1 MKLWEDLMKGLR
13 ARILGLGIVCF
24 GLGLALTF
32 HLIAAMNPDNN
43 STVMVSD
50 HALVAALAKADNAS
64 TTKFLYGDFFWTN
77 WAGETLTRDKFL
89 RSLPK
94 PPLGDE
100 RDTKVTEY
108 TYDQVA
114 EVRVD
119 GGQTRILRVW
129 VKDHSGWKLLAYHE
143 VRLADHPPAGGG
155 PSANDCV
162 VPCQSVPYEPKDEAE
177 RGVFASWAGLELA
190 LTTHNTEAW
199 EPHFPE
205 EYVMINSKTP
215 VPITKSDRIKAIRNP
230 APESNCKTLWSAGR
244 LCQSQLAARPD
255 ARFFHFERTV
265 VIISEDTPFVGKSQ
279 HDTRIWHPDPKSG
292 IYQMMESWSSTIQ
305 SAPTAVPPKL

>member
-1 MKLWEDLMKGLR
+1 MT
-13 ARILGLGIVCF
+13 ARIVGLGIVCI
-24 GLGLALTF
+24 GIVLALPVGR
-32 HLIAAMNPDNN
+32 IAAVAPDNN
-43 STVMVSD
+43 SAVMQAD
-50 HALVAALAKADNAS
+50 HALVAALAKPDMAATS
-64 TTKFLYGDFFWTN
+64 KFLYGDFFWTS
-77 WAGETLTRDKFL
+77 WAGETLTKAKFL
-89 RSLPK
+89 KTSPK

-100 RDTKVTEY
+100 SDSKVTEY

-129 VKDHSGWKLLAYHE
+129 VKDPSGWKLLAYHE
-143 VRLADHPPAGGG
+143 VRLADHPPAAGG

-162 VPCQSVPYEPKDEAE
+162 APCQSVPYTPKDEAE
-177 RGVFASWAGLELA
+177 KGVFASWAGLELA

-199 EPHFPE
+199 VPHFPE

-215 VPITKSDRIKAIRNP
+215 VPITKADRIKAIQTP

-244 LCQSQLAARPD
+244 LCQSQLAAEPV
-255 ARFFHFERTV
+255 ARFFHFGKTV
-265 VIISEDTPFVGKSQ
+265 VIISEDKPFVGKSQ
-279 HDTRIWHPDPKSG
+279 HDTRIWHPDPKTG

>member
-1 MKLWEDLMKGLR
+1 MTGLC
-13 ARILGLGIVCF
+13 ARIIGLGIAF
-24 GLGLALTF
+24 IGIGLTLPARYM
-32 HLIAAMNPDNN
+32 AAVDPDNN
-43 STVMVSD
+43 SAVMQAD
-50 HALVAALAKADNAS
+50 HALVAALAKSDKAATS
-64 TTKFLYGDFFWTN
+64 KFLYGDFFWTN
-77 WAGETLTRDKFL
+77 WAGETLTKDKFL
-89 RSLPK
+89 KTSPK

-100 RDTKVTEY
+100 SDSKVTEY

-129 VKDHSGWKLLAYHE
+129 VKDPSGWRLLAYHE
-143 VRLADHPPAGGG
+143 VRLADHPPARGG

-162 VPCQSVPYEPKDEAE
+162 VPCQSVPYTPKDEAE
-177 RGVFASWAGLELA
+177 KGVFASWAGLELA

-199 EPHFPE
+199 VPHFPD

-215 VPITKSDRIKAIRNP
+215 VPITKSDRIKAIQIP

-244 LCQSQLAARPD
+244 LCQSQLAAKPE
-255 ARFFHFERTV
+255 ARFFHFGKTV
-265 VIISEDTPFVGKSQ
+265 VIISEDNPFVGKSQ
-279 HDTRIWHPDPKSG
+279 HDTRIWHPDPKTG

-305 SAPTAVPPKL
+305 SAPTAVPPKS

>member
-119 GGQTRILRVW
+119 GGQTRILRVG
-129 VKDHSGWKLLAYHE
+129 VEIHSGRKL
-143 VRLADHPPAGGG
+143 
-155 PSANDCV
+155 
-162 VPCQSVPYEPKDEAE
+162 
-177 RGVFASWAGLELA
+177 
-190 LTTHNTEAW
+190 
-199 EPHFPE
+199 
-205 EYVMINSKTP
+205 
-215 VPITKSDRIKAIRNP
+215 
-230 APESNCKTLWSAGR
+230 
-244 LCQSQLAARPD
+244 
-255 ARFFHFERTV
+255 
-265 VIISEDTPFVGKSQ
+265 
-279 HDTRIWHPDPKSG
+279 
-292 IYQMMESWSSTIQ
+292 
-305 SAPTAVPPKL
+305 